1 MNFVECVTFLN
12 CCHRKQ
18 CDNDSGGIM
27 AKGEIKKVFMV
38 IVPPPKKVYIKYC
51 MSRSADHV
59 EWKVADLNADERN
72 VETELAK
79 KQNMTQT

>member
-1 MNFVECVTFLN
+1 
-12 CCHRKQ
+12 
-18 CDNDSGGIM
+18 M

-38 IVPPPKKVYIKYC
+38 IVPPPKVYIKYC

>member
-18 CDNDSGGIM
+18 CDNVSGSIM

-38 IVPPPKKVYIKYC
+38 IVPPQKFT
-51 MSRSADHV
+51 
-59 EWKVADLNADERN
+59 LNTACQG
-72 VETELAK
+72 L
-79 KQNMTQT
+79 QTMWSGK

>member
-18 CDNDSGGIM
+18 CDNDPGGIM

-38 IVPPPKKVYIKYC
+38 IVSPPPKKFT
-51 MSRSADHV
+51 
-59 EWKVADLNADERN
+59 LNTACQG
-72 VETELAK
+72 L
-79 KQNMTQT
+79 QTMWSGK